1 METADLLV
9 SQFILPS
16 FQQQGQL
23 IWEKLIN
30 FSIAIVSSFSKGW
43 DLPVNLGDTA
53 LRDSAL
59 ENIDHNFDFI
69 LYSHKYIITQF
80 LY

>member
-53 LRDSAL
+53 LRDSL
-59 ENIDHNFDFI
+59 V
-69 LYSHKYIITQF
+69 
-80 LY
+80 